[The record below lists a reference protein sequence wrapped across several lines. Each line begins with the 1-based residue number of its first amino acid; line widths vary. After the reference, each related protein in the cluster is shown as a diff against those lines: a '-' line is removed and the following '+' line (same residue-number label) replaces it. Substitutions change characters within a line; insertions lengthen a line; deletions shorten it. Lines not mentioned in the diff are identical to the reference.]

1 MQTKN
6 VVSIVQ
12 KGNKVKF
19 ILVNKS
25 DFAKEYVEI
34 QNKLLKKNENKWEEN
49 TLTDINVVGELRND
63 GDNKVSVI
71 LENGRPIMVYL
82 DDIHILP
89 QAYPIYLSYYYIY
102 HNINYLNLHLCQ
114 QHNNIEQSIHHLIN
128 IYIRLF

>member
-19 ILVNKS
+19 VLVNKS

-49 TLTDINVVGELRND
+49 TLTDLCVIGELRED
-63 GDNKVSVI
+63 GENKISVI
-71 LENGRPIMVYL
+71 LEDGLPIICYL
-82 DDIHILP
+82 DDFQKAESDYSRLTKDTDKT
-89 QAYPIYLSYYYIY
+89 YGTYKL
-102 HNINYLNLHLCQ
+102 LHTLDFFVEGEV
-114 QHNNIEQSIHHLIN
+114 NE
-128 IYIRLF
+128 

>member
-19 ILVNKS
+19 VLVNKS

-49 TLTDINVVGELRND
+49 TLTDLCVVGELRDD
-63 GDNKVSVI
+63 GENKISVI
-71 LENGRPIMVYL
+71 LENGLPIMIYL
-82 DDIHILP
+82 DDIVKAEDTYSKLTKDTDKP
-89 QAYPIYLSYYYIY
+89 YGTYKL
-102 HNINYLNLHLCQ
+102 LHTLDFFV
-114 QHNNIEQSIHHLIN
+114 EGEK
-128 IYIRLF
+128 

>member
-1 MQTKN
+1 MKTKN

-19 ILVNKS
+19 VLVNKS

-49 TLTDINVVGELRND
+49 TLTDLFVVGKLRED
-63 GDNKVSVI
+63 GENKVSVI

-82 DDIHILP
+82 DDIEK
-89 QAYPIYLSYYYIY
+89 AEDTYGKLSKDTDKPYGTYIM
-102 HNINYLNLHLCQ
+102 LNTLDFFL
-114 QHNNIEQSIHHLIN
+114 EGEK
-128 IYIRLF
+128 

>member
-19 ILVNKS
+19 VLLNKS

-49 TLTDINVVGELRND
+49 TLTDLCVVGGLKDE
-63 GDNKVSVI
+63 GENKISVI
-71 LENGRPIMVYL
+71 LENGLPIMVYL
-82 DDIHILP
+82 DEVGK
-89 QAYPIYLSYYYIY
+89 AEFEFGRLSKDTDKPYGTYMM
-102 HNINYLNLHLCQ
+102 LNTLDFFL
-114 QHNNIEQSIHHLIN
+114 EGEK
-128 IYIRLF
+128 

>member
-1 MQTKN
+1 MKTKN

-19 ILVNKS
+19 VLVNKS

-63 GDNKVSVI
+63 GENKVSVI
-71 LENGRPIMVYL
+71 LENERPIMVYL
-82 DDIHILP
+82 DDIVKAEDTYSKLTKDTDK
-89 QAYPIYLSYYYIY
+89 SYGTYTM
-102 HNINYLNLHLCQ
+102 LNTLDFFL
-114 QHNNIEQSIHHLIN
+114 EGEE
-128 IYIRLF
+128 

>member
-1 MQTKN
+1 MITKN

-49 TLTDINVVGELRND
+49 TLTDLCVVGELKD
-63 GDNKVSVI
+63 EGENKISVI
-71 LENGRPIMVYL
+71 LENGLPIICYL
-82 DDIHILP
+82 DDVGK
-89 QAYPIYLSYYYIY
+89 AEF
-102 HNINYLNLHLCQ
+102 NYGRLTKDTDKDYGTYKLLHTLDFFV
-114 QHNNIEQSIHHLIN
+114 EGEE
-128 IYIRLF
+128 